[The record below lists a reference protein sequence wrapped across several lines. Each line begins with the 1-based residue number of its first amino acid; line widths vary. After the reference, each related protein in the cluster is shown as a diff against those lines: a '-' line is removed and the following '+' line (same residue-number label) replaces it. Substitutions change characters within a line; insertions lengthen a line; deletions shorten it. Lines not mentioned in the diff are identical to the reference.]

1 MNFTVKMQPRIFLL
15 VVLSDFLYNSR
26 RNER

>member
-1 MNFTVKMQPRIFLL
+1 MQPRIFLL